1 MEIIYGI
8 IICSISGTIGCIMN
22 YNIKN
27 NLTEKNIKLQ
37 NTIEKL
43 KYEISKKD
51 KLLKEHNNYEILK

>member
-1 MEIIYGI
+1 
-8 IICSISGTIGCIMN
+8 MN

>member
-1 MEIIYGI
+1 MDLIYGI

-37 NTIEKL
+37 DTIEKL
-43 KYEISKKD
+43 KYELSKKD
-51 KLLKEHNNYEILK
+51 KLLLEFDNYEILK